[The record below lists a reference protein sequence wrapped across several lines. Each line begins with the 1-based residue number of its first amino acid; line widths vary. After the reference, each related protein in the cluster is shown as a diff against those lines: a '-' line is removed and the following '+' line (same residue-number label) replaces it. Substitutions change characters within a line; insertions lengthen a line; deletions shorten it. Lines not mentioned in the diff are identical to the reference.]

1 MKKQSIFLIF
11 ILSLTMLWLSCGKW
25 STSIDPLIDRV
36 EDVRLTSENQIP
48 FVINGVKTRFA
59 TTHDVLMLLCCLLS
73 DEMFFDSNVPNAT
86 YPTFAD
92 IDVGHITTDNNSVD
106 GAYNAL
112 GELRFFADDLVRR
125 VGEVGGFSDANLKNE
140 ALFWGKFFGGVAR
153 YFYATYFGLTETQG
167 GGIIDN
173 GPFISSADMY
183 NLALE
188 KFTEA
193 LTYTD
198 DAYLTRVVNSIIARI
213 YLFEGDYTKAAQF
226 ADKGMVEGD
235 DPFQSLHSI
244 DEDNYFWQQ
253 AGPGRTQAV
262 VDWRFKDYVVA
273 DPNELSR
280 VPLDSIKGNNDV
292 WYYRQGK
299 YLNEKAPINFISWQ
313 DNNLMLAEC
322 ALNGA
327 GTGDALA
334 LINAVRASHGIDPLT
349 TVDMSVL
356 KTERDKE
363 ICWTGIRLP
372 DERRW
377 SDWHL
382 AAGTWEYLPIT
393 ERERNINPNI
403 D

>member
-1 MKKQSIFLIF
+1 MKKQLLFLIF
-11 ILSLTMLWLSCGKW
+11 IFSLTILLSCEKW
-25 STSIDPLIDRV
+25 STSVDPLIDRV
-36 EDVRLTSENQIP
+36 EDARLTSESQIP

-59 TTHDVLMLLCCLLS
+59 TTHDVLMLLSCLLS
-73 DEMFFDSNVPNAT
+73 DEMFFDANVPNAT
-86 YPTFAD
+86 YPTFRD
-92 IDVGHITTDNNSVD
+92 IDVGHITLDNNSVD
-106 GAYNAL
+106 GPYNGL

-125 VGEVGGFSDANLKNE
+125 VGEIGTFADANLKNE
-140 ALFWGKFFGGVAR
+140 ALFWGNFFGGVAR

-167 GGIIDN
+167 GGVIDN
-173 GPFISSADMY
+173 GPFIPSADMY

-188 KFTEA
+188 KLNAA
-193 LTYTD
+193 LSYTD
-198 DAYLTRVVNSIIARI
+198 DAYLTRVTNSLIARI

-226 ADKGMVEGD
+226 AAKGMVEGD

-262 VDWRFKDYVVA
+262 VDWRFKNYVEEN
-273 DPNELSR
+273 PQELAR
-280 VPLDSIKGNNDV
+280 VPLDSIKGNNNV

-299 YLNEKAPINFISWQ
+299 YLEEKAPINFLSWQ

-334 LINAVRASHGIDPLT
+334 LVNAVRASHGIDPLAA
-349 TVDMSVL
+349 VDMSVL

-363 ICWTGIRLP
+363 LCWTGIRLP

-377 SDWHL
+377 GDWHL
-382 AAGTWEYLPIT
+382 GAGTWHYLPIT